1 MISQSYQVSD
11 LISLDI
17 GAVDTDSEILGMLI
31 SS

>member
-1 MISQSYQVSD
+1 MISYSYQVSD

-17 GAVDTDSEILGMLI
+17 GAVDTDSEVLGMLM

>member
-17 GAVDTDSEILGMLI
+17 GAVDTDSEILGMLM